1 MKPTLPGRESSE
13 NLSGWGRHLWDKC
26 RVQRP
31 ASSSEAVRQ
40 LRGAGNFPVIAR
52 GLGRAYG
59 DAAAINGGL
68 VIEATKL
75 NFLQAFNPESG
86 MLRCEAGVSL
96 REIIDVFLPQGW
108 FLPTTP
114 GTKFVTV
121 GGAIAADIHGKNHH
135 RVGSFGEF
143 VEDFQLLTAS
153 GEILRCSRSENT
165 EVFYATLGGM
175 GLTGIILE
183 ASFRLVRVD
192 SAWIEVDYTKTINL
206 DHTFEAFEAGDQSH
220 EHSVAWVD
228 CVATGDSLGR
238 GVVMQG
244 NHASRAGVPQKHS
257 DHPLALPK
265 KKRFSVPLTPP
276 FSLLNRWSVRAF
288 NEVFYWKHADSR
300 TTVDLDTFFYPLDSV
315 ANWNR
320 LYGRSGFI
328 QYQAFFPRTT
338 SRQGLRDLLARIA
351 ASGSASFLAVLK
363 SCGKADGGLLSYL
376 EPGHTLA
383 LDFPYDPRTTPALCR
398 DLDEI
403 LLRHGGRLY
412 LAKDSMASA
421 QTIRAMYPR
430 LPEFIKLKREIDP
443 GGHFVSSLSKRL
455 GLSETQGQPL

>member
-1 MKPTLPGRESSE
+1 MPSIANASR
-13 NLSGWGRHLWDKC
+13 NLSGWGRHPWINC
-26 RVQRP
+26 HTEYA
-31 ASSSEAVRQ
+31 ASPSDAATKLHS
-40 LRGAGNFPVIAR
+40 AGNASVIAR

-59 DAAAINGGL
+59 DAAAIEGGT
-68 VIEATKL
+68 VINATKL
-75 NFLQAFNPESG
+75 DCLQSFDHESG
-86 MLRCEAGVSL
+86 TLRCEAGVSL
-96 REIIDVFLPQGW
+96 QQIIDVFLPRGW

-143 VEDFQLLTAS
+143 VDEFRLLTAS
-153 GEILRCSRSENT
+153 GAILRCSRSENP
-165 EVFYATLGGM
+165 EIFYATIGGM
-175 GLTGIILE
+175 GLTGIILD
-183 ASFRLVRVD
+183 AAFRLTRVD
-192 SAWIEVDYTKTINL
+192 SAWIEVDYTKTRNL
-206 DHTFEAFEAGDQSH
+206 DHTFEAFQAGDQCH

-244 NHASRAGVPQKHS
+244 NHALRGSIPGKAV
-257 DHPLALPK
+257 DHPLQLPK
-265 KKRFSVPLTPP
+265 KRAASVPFAPP

-288 NEVFYWKHADSR
+288 NNAFYWKHSDGK
-300 TTVDLDTFFYPLDSV
+300 TIVDLDTFFYPLDSV

-338 SRQGLRDLLARIA
+338 SQQGLRELLSRVA

-383 LDFPYDPRTTPALCR
+383 LDLPYHPRHTPALCR

-430 LPEFIKLKREIDP
+430 LPEFLKIKREIDP
-443 GGHFVSSLSKRL
+443 AGRFVSSLAKRL
-455 GLSETQGQPL
+455 GLTTEAEGTL